1 MKRQIKKKI
10 ENWLENQAN
19 ALLVD
24 GARQV
29 GKTYIIRECLR
40 ESGMHVIEINFI
52 ENPDMIEVFEKASG
66 ADDILVRLSVRYGKD
81 MIPGKTVI
89 FLDEVQEC
97 KEIVTQIKFLVE
109 DGKYRYIL
117 SGSLLGIELSDI
129 RSAPVG
135 YLDIYDMYPMD
146 LFEFYTS
153 LGISDRILNLIQ
165 DSFQNRKPLDPYIHK
180 QLLSA
185 FYLYLIVG
193 GMPKAVETYLQSEN
207 INEVQ
212 NVQQEILRLYHQDFS
227 KYEHDNKMKLRL
239 REVYDAIP
247 SELSEKNKR
256 FRLNRLGTGMNFD
269 RAENTFLWLK
279 DAGVALPVY
288 NVTEPVEPLQ
298 LNSKRNLFK
307 LFLSDVGL
315 LTAQYST
322 EVRMKILNQ
331 SPSIN
336 NGGLFENAA
345 AQELHTHQYD
355 VWYFNSKSQGEVDL
369 LIEQGEHVLPIE
381 IKSGKDYK
389 RHSALTNILSDAN
402 YNIPEAFVFSNAN
415 VSREGKITYLPI
427 YMISCIHKTELKN
440 PVFRINLDGL
450 KDQA

>member
-1 MKRQIKKKI
+1 MKREIKEKI
-10 ENWLENQAN
+10 SNWLNKQTN

-52 ENPDMIEVFEKASG
+52 ESPDMIEVFEGASS
-66 ADDILVRLSVRYGKD
+66 ASDILIRLSVRYGKD
-81 MIPGKTVI
+81 MIPGNTII

-117 SGSLLGIELSDI
+117 SGSLLGIELSNI

-135 YLDIYDMYPMD
+135 YLDIYNMYPMD
-146 LFEFYTS
+146 LFEFYTA

-165 DSFQNRKPLDPYIHK
+165 ESYQERKPMDPYIHK

-193 GMPKAVETYLQSEN
+193 GMPKAVDTYLQSQN
-207 INEVQ
+207 IDEVES
-212 NVQQEILRLYHQDFS
+212 VQQEILRLYHQDFA
-227 KYEHDNKMKLRL
+227 KYEHDNKLKLRL

-256 FRLNRLGTGMNFD
+256 FRLNLLGTGMNYD

-288 NVTEPVEPLQ
+288 NVTEPVEPLK
-298 LNSKRNLFK
+298 LNTKRNLFK

-315 LTAQYST
+315 LTCQYST

-331 SPSIN
+331 SSGIN

-345 AQELHTHQYD
+345 AQELFAHEYK
-355 VWYFNSKSQGEVDL
+355 VWYFNSKSQGEIDL

-389 RHSALTNILSDAN
+389 RHSALSNILSDSN
-402 YNIPEAFVFSNAN
+402 YDIPEAFVFSNAN
-415 VSREGKITYLPI
+415 VSKKGKITYLPV
-427 YMISCIHKTELKN
+427 YMIACIRKTRMKN
-440 PVFRINLDGL
+440 PVYRINLDGL
-450 KDQA
+450 TD